1 MSRRVFLL
9 FAVALAAMAQTLPQ
23 LFQVHGVVVRPA
35 TGRPVKHARVTILQ
49 NNHPEQQASVMTGE
63 DGNFYFTD
71 VPQGKYTLAAELH
84 GVNKTFQE
92 DGSFSTGI
100 AVGPGLDSAHIVF
113 PFPAPAILTLEV
125 IDEEGEPVR
134 NAQTMLFQRY
144 IEAGWAQVRLLRQ
157 GNTDDRG
164 RIRWAGLEPGVYF
177 AAAGGRPWYAQI
189 TQGPQSNESEAAA
202 RQFDVAFP
210 TTYFPATPDPNQAS
224 LIQLTEGEETNMRI
238 ALPAVPAIHMTVDTG
253 QGNENSP
260 GSFLYATA
268 ETVGPLGIRL
278 QSSGSSFSQ
287 NGHGLELQGL
297 APGAYVISLQQS
309 GNGESAVLGSALVNA
324 SGDTHLDA
332 GSFQQTQVGGHLLIE
347 GMKKVPRSTVALNST
362 ATGQQSV
369 CPVKADGAFEC
380 NSAGNFMAGAYEVRL
395 MSPAGLYMKSIVP
408 QGASFSN
415 GLLQVSYGASIH
427 LTITAARGETKLDG
441 IALRDGKPVP
451 AAMVLLI
458 PQPGDPDIGIPRD
471 QSDSDGT
478 FTLPNVHPGRYSL
491 LAIDH
496 GRNLEYHNP
505 RVLAPYLAHATD
517 VVVPLAGAK
526 SVQVTVQPRRRP

>member
-1 MSRRVFLL
+1 MSRGVLLL
-9 FAVALAAMAQTLPQ
+9 FAVALAAMAQNAPQ

-63 DGNFYFTD
+63 DGSFHFTD
-71 VPQGKYTLAAELH
+71 VPQGKYTLAAQLH

-100 AVGPGLDSAHIVF
+100 AVGPGLDSSHIIF

-125 IDEEGEPVR
+125 IDEGGEPVR

-238 ALPAVPAIHMTVDTG
+238 ALPAVPAIHIAIDT
-253 QGNENSP
+253 P
-260 GSFLYATA
+260 GSDGNKPVFWNAAVKAL
-268 ETVGPLGIRL
+268 GPLGIRL
-278 QSSGSSFSQ
+278 QANSSMSSTQ
-287 NGHGLELQGL
+287 HGWELQGL
-297 APGAYVISLQQS
+297 APGAYDVSLYQYGS
-309 GNGESAVLGSALVNA
+309 GTPKRFGSALVNA
-324 SGDTHLDA
+324 SGDTHLDT
-332 GSFQQTQVGGHLLIE
+332 GSFQKTQMGGHLAIE
-347 GMKKVPRSTVALNST
+347 GMKKMLPSTVALNAI
-362 ATGQQSV
+362 ATGESSF

-380 NSAGNFMAGAYEVRL
+380 NPAGSFMAGAYEVRL
-395 MSPAGLYMKSIVP
+395 MSPAGLYIKSIAA
-408 QGASFSN
+408 QGASFSS
-415 GLLQVSYGASIH
+415 GLLQVAYGASIH

-441 IALRDGKPVP
+441 IALRDGKPVS

-458 PQPGDPDIGIPRD
+458 PQSGDPDIGIPRD

>member
-1 MSRRVFLL
+1 MSRRVLLL
-9 FAVALAAMAQTLPQ
+9 FAVALAAMAETVPQ

-49 NNHPEQQASVMTGE
+49 NNHPAQQASVMTGE
-63 DGNFYFTD
+63 DGSFHFTD
-71 VPQGKYTLAAELH
+71 VPQGKYTLAAALH

-113 PFPAPAILTLEV
+113 PFPAPAVLTLEV
-125 IDEEGEPVR
+125 VDEEGEPVR
-134 NAQTMLFQRY
+134 NAQATLFQHNVDS
-144 IEAGWAQVRLLRQ
+144 GWSQVSFLRP
-157 GNTDDRG
+157 GNTDDLG
-164 RIRWAGLEPGVYF
+164 RVRWAGLEPGIYY
-177 AAAGGRPWYAQI
+177 AAVGGRPWYAQT
-189 TQGPQSNESEAAA
+189 TQGPPSSESEPAA
-202 RQFDVAFP
+202 RQLDVAFP

-224 LIQLTEGEETNMRI
+224 PIQLTEGEETNMRI
-238 ALPAVPAIHMTVDTG
+238 TLRAVPAIHMTIDTG
-253 QGNENSP
+253 QGNENRP
-260 GSFLYATA
+260 GVFLYATVEA
-268 ETVGPLGIRL
+268 AGPLGIRL

-287 NGHGLELQGL
+287 NGHGLEVQGL
-297 APGAYVISLQQS
+297 APGDYVITLQQS
-309 GNGESAVLGSALVNA
+309 GNGTSTVLGSALVNA

-332 GSFQQTQVGGHLLIE
+332 GSFQKTQVGGHLAIE
-347 GMKKVPRSTVALNST
+347 GMKKMLPSTVLLNAI
-362 ATGQQSV
+362 ATGESSF

-380 NSAGNFMAGAYEVRL
+380 NSAFMAGAYEVRL

-415 GLLQVSYGASIH
+415 GLLQVAYGASIH
-427 LTITAARGETKLDG
+427 LTITAAPGETKLDG